1 MRLTVFTLLFISLTA
16 AAFGQTDHRL
26 VFTNVNVLPMNS
38 EIVLTNQS
46 VFIENGVIQF
56 VGDHSDFPDS
66 QNATIIDGTG
76 KFLMPGLAEMH
87 GHVPSLNLPAN
98 YPQTYA
104 EDVLF
109 MYVAAGVTTVRG
121 MLGYI
126 GQLELKEKVNSGS
139 WIGPNLYLAGPSFS
153 GASIQSPEQAKN
165 RVIALHDDNW
175 DLLKVHPGLTLE
187 EYTAMAETANELGI
201 PFAGHI
207 PEEVGLENAIR
218 LGQQTIDHLDGYIIF
233 MDGIEEPVSDEMIQK
248 AVQLTVEHDVWVVPT
263 HALWETLIG
272 AADYDSMMQYDELK
286 YMPEPVLNGWRNFV
300 NNTLPNNPYYTSGSA
315 HIHAENRNRLL
326 GALNEAGAKILMGT
340 DAPQLFSVPG
350 FSIHREL
357 PLMKEAGMSNYEI
370 LRSGTYNVG
379 LYFSDKDDFG
389 TIETGKRA
397 DLILLNSN
405 PLDDLSALKDPAGV
419 MVQGRW
425 YTKSFIDQK
434 LESIEKDYRNRE

>member
-1 MRLTVFTLLFISLTA
+1 MKILLNLILSLIVTTSVLS
-16 AAFGQTDHRL
+16 QNDNRI

-38 EIVLTNQS
+38 EAVLTNQS
-46 VFIENGVIQF
+46 VLIEDGIILF
-56 VGDHSDFPDS
+56 VGDHSDLPDTD
-66 QNATIIDGTG
+66 NAYEIDGTG
-76 KFLMPGLAEMH
+76 KYLMPGLAEMH

-121 MLGYI
+121 MLGYM
-126 GQLELKEKVNSGS
+126 GQLELKERVNSGS

-153 GASIQSPEQAKN
+153 GASIQSPEQARN
-165 RVIALHDDNW
+165 RVIAQYEDNW

-207 PEEVGLENAIR
+207 PEAVGLENAIK
-218 LGQQTIDHLDGYIIF
+218 LGQQTIDHLDGYIIY
-233 MDGIEEPVSDEMIQK
+233 MDGIEKPVTDEMIQK
-248 AVQLTVEHDVWVVPT
+248 VVRLTVEHDVWLVPT

-272 AADYDSMMQYDELK
+272 AADYDAMMQYDELK

-357 PLMKEAGMSNYEI
+357 PLMKKAGMSNYEI

-379 LYFSDKDDFG
+379 LYFSDKDNFG
-389 TIETGKRA
+389 TVEPGKRA
-397 DLILLNSN
+397 DLILLNGN
-405 PLDDLSALKDPAGV
+405 PLDNLSALKDPAGV

-425 YTKSFIDQK
+425 YSKSFIDQK
-434 LESIEKDYRNRE
+434 LESIEKDYRSRE

>member
-1 MRLTVFTLLFISLTA
+1 MRLTVFSLLFFSFTA
-16 AAFGQTDHRL
+16 TVFSQNENRIL
-26 VFTNVNVLPMNS
+26 FTNVNVLPMNS
-38 EIVLTNQS
+38 EAVLTNQS
-46 VFIENGVIQF
+46 VFIEDGLIQF
-56 VGDHSDFPDS
+56 VGSHSDLTYSDNVS
-66 QNATIIDGTG
+66 VIDGTG

-121 MLGYI
+121 MLGYM
-126 GQLELKEKVNSGS
+126 GQLELKEKVNSGL

-153 GASIQSPEQAKN
+153 GVSIQSSDQARN
-165 RVIALHDDNW
+165 RVIAQYEDNW

-207 PEEVGLENAIR
+207 PEAVGLENAIK
-218 LGQQTIDHLDGYIIF
+218 LGQQTIDHLDGYIIY
-233 MDGIEEPVSDEMIQK
+233 MDGLEKPVTDEMLQK

-272 AADYDSMMQYDELK
+272 AADYDAMLLYDELK

-300 NNTLPNNPYYTSGSA
+300 SNTLPNNPYYTSGTA

-326 GALNEAGAKILMGT
+326 GTLNEAGAKILMGT

-357 PLMKEAGMSNYEI
+357 PLMKKAGMSNYEI
-370 LRSGTYNVG
+370 LRSGTYSVG
-379 LYFSDKDDFG
+379 LYFSDKDNFG
-389 TIETGKRA
+389 TIEVGKRA

-405 PLDDLSALKDPAGV
+405 PLNDLSALKDPAGV

-425 YTKSFIDQK
+425 YSKSFIDQK
-434 LESIEKDYRNRE
+434 LENIEKDYRNRD

>member
-1 MRLTVFTLLFISLTA
+1 MKKLLLSIFLFLIYTSSFSQSENRIA
-16 AAFGQTDHRL
+16 I
-26 VFTNVNVLPMNS
+26 TNVNVLPMTS
-38 EIVLTNQS
+38 DAVQTNQS
-46 VFIENGVIQF
+46 VLIEDGVIQF
-56 VGDHSDFPDS
+56 VGNHSDLP
-66 QNATIIDGTG
+66 ATDGVYLIDGTG
-76 KFLMPGLAEMH
+76 KYLLPGLAEMH

-98 YPQTYA
+98 FPQTYA

-121 MLGYI
+121 MLGYM
-126 GQLELKEKVNSGS
+126 GQLELKDKVNSGE

-153 GASIQSPEQAKN
+153 GNTIQSPEQARE
-165 RVIALHDDNW
+165 RVIAQFEDNW

-187 EYTAMAETANELGI
+187 EYKAMAETANELGI

-207 PEEVGLENAIR
+207 PNDVGLENAIK
-218 LGQQTIDHLDGYIIF
+218 LGQQTIDHLDGYITF
-233 MDGIEEPVSDEMIQK
+233 MDGLEKPITNEKLQK
-248 AVQLTVEHDVWVVPT
+248 AVQLTVEHGVWVVPT
-263 HALWETLIG
+263 QALWETLIG
-272 AADYDSMMQYDELK
+272 AADYDAMLQYDELK

-300 NNTLPNNPYYTSGSA
+300 SNTLSNNPYYTSGTA
-315 HIHAENRNRLL
+315 RIHAENRNKLL

-357 PLMKEAGMSNYEI
+357 PLMKKAGMSNYEI

-389 TIETGKRA
+389 TIQAGKRA
-397 DLILLNSN
+397 DMILLNGN
-405 PLDDLSALKDPAGV
+405 PLEDLTVLKDHSGV

-425 YTKSFIDQK
+425 FSRSFIDEK
-434 LESIEKDYRNRE
+434 LDRIEQEYRNRE